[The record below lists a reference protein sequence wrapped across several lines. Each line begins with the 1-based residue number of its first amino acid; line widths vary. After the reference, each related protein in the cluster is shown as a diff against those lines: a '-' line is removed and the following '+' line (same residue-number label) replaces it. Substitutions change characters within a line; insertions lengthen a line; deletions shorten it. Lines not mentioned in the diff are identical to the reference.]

1 MECVHCEQI
10 CCLKHITQHQEEL
23 KVYRDELVQEAN
35 EAYITLT
42 EMQVNDSR
50 EELQINLNIWKE
62 RMLNRIE
69 QIYEKLLDDVEDS
82 FVKVTLDFEAKKKT
96 LANEFEA
103 NISTK
108 LDCLSRKTD
117 FYPHELDELRLSLND
132 MYTRTRDARTS
143 LIHIDY
149 GNGNTFLLENDNSF
163 QAPKILVQTKPNIE
177 LTLNS
182 YYHRQFQIHFNNLT
196 HLHFDNSDKH
206 LLICNSEA
214 NRFELFNHEER
225 IGGGFWSNDSSVIT
239 SIKWCSYLNTFLVL
253 CTQSLYALNCSI
265 EPFNIYHYS
274 EIKPI
279 DGNPMKYLSIQ
290 NDLMLIKHSNGTFI
304 EYYSLKNF
312 QLLKQWKKE
321 EFYRENHSNIS
332 IHRIEFD
339 ANYNLAMNVEIDEE
353 IDYLDLFSFPDLQHL
368 RRLENCY
375 LIVYFPLN
383 TCWIIKQKVNTNQ
396 THLCLLNL
404 NGQINRLNVDQNE
417 DLLGMKFFGDDLLI
431 ILKDDSQ
438 SIQIQLYH
446 KL

>member
-1 MECVHCEQI
+1 
-10 CCLKHITQHQEEL
+10 
-23 KVYRDELVQEAN
+23 
-35 EAYITLT
+35 
-42 EMQVNDSR
+42 
-50 EELQINLNIWKE
+50 
-62 RMLNRIE
+62 
-69 QIYEKLLDDVEDS
+69 
-82 FVKVTLDFEAKKKT
+82 
-96 LANEFEA
+96 
-103 NISTK
+103 
-108 LDCLSRKTD
+108 
-117 FYPHELDELRLSLND
+117 
-132 MYTRTRDARTS
+132 
-143 LIHIDY
+143 
-149 GNGNTFLLENDNSF
+149 
-163 QAPKILVQTKPNIE
+163 
-177 LTLNS
+177 
-182 YYHRQFQIHFNNLT
+182 
-196 HLHFDNSDKH
+196 
-206 LLICNSEA
+206 
-214 NRFELFNHEER
+214 
-225 IGGGFWSNDSSVIT
+225 
-239 SIKWCSYLNTFLVL
+239 
-253 CTQSLYALNCSI
+253 
-265 EPFNIYHYS
+265 
-274 EIKPI
+274 
-279 DGNPMKYLSIQ
+279 MKYLSIQ